1 MCDILDIPCY
11 LVTMDIEK
19 ALDSLYQYFLLFA
32 FKSFVKETTIMS
44 YKWGFFNSIFQLG
57 WSHFGIPAYTC
68 FRSSLWINQK

>member
-19 ALDSLYQYFLLFA
+19 ALDSLYQCFLLFA
-32 FKSFVKETTIMS
+32 LKSFIKQTTIMS

-57 WSHFGIPAYTC
+57 
-68 FRSSLWINQK
+68 